1 MNRAIEIILALSIV
15 GGTMAFGGVQTITF
29 SIMEVVVFTLMFAVL
44 IGQTQKGEI
53 RLPLPIWPIL
63 FVAFVAFQLMPV
75 PVGVL
80 GKLSPPRLAD
90 LGMIPGTTWAALTVY
105 PRETW
110 LGLVKFLAYI
120 AAFVLAAHVSDLRRN
135 RSMLVAVL
143 ILLGLVEAAYGI
155 VQYLTGWQQIF
166 TYVKKFDLEEATG
179 TFINR
184 NHYAG
189 HLEMVIPFVLAAA
202 FYAFNKWVRHRHAIH
217 TTMEGEERSSA
228 AQQLLFYMFLLTLLV
243 VAMVFSRSRA
253 GILVTVLTIA
263 FLSALAHVKV
273 RRKGWLLGM
282 MGFFGVVAVYATWIG
297 LGPVLARFEMMSDPG
312 YVTIEGRFAIW
323 KDTVRLIRD
332 FPLFGSGLGTFEIV
346 YRQYQTTQLEYVVD
360 HAHNDY
366 LEFAA
371 NTGFLGAA
379 LLFIPIFYLLVRM
392 IFAFL
397 EDRHS
402 YRRSIT
408 LGCIGGTL
416 AILLHS
422 LADFNLQIPANALV
436 FAVIL
441 GIGYRVAIIDR
452 ERDDSGQSPH

>member
-1 MNRAIEIILALSIV
+1 MNKAVEIILALTLV
-15 GGTMAFGGVQTITF
+15 GTTLAFGGVQTITF
-29 SIMEVVVFTLMFAVL
+29 SIMEVVVFGLLLVL
-44 IGQTQKGEI
+44 LLKQTREGSIE
-53 RLPLPIWPIL
+53 LPLPVWPIL
-63 FVAFVAFQLMPV
+63 FVVLVTLQLIPI
-75 PVGVL
+75 PVGML
-80 GKLSPPRLAD
+80 GKVSPTRLAD
-90 LGMIPGTTWAALTVY
+90 VAMVPGTMWAALSVY
-105 PRETW
+105 PRDTW
-110 LGLVKFLAYI
+110 LGLVKFLAYG

-135 RSMLVAVL
+135 RSVLVRVL
-143 ILLGLVEAAYGI
+143 ILLGLVEGAYGI

-166 TYVKKFDLEEATG
+166 TYVKKYNLEEATG

-202 FYAFNKWVRHRHAIH
+202 FYAFNKWASRRHGFRRTAG
-217 TTMEGEERSSA
+217 GEERSSA
-228 AQQLLFYMFLLTLLV
+228 ALQLFFCLFLLTLLA
-243 VAMVFSRSRA
+243 VAIVFSRSRA

-263 FLSALAHVKV
+263 FLSVLAQLKV
-273 RRKGWLLGM
+273 RRKGWLLGIL
-282 MGFFGVVAVYATWIG
+282 GFFGVVVIYGTWIG
-297 LGPVLARFEMMSDPG
+297 LGPVLARFEKMSDPA
-312 YVTIEGRFAIW
+312 YLTLEGRFAIW
-323 KDTVRLIRD
+323 SDAVRLIRD

-346 YRQYQTTQLEYVVD
+346 YRQYQTTLVENSVD

-371 NTGFLGAA
+371 NTGLIGTAV
-379 LLFIPIFYLLVRM
+379 LFIPIFYLLVRM

-397 EDRHS
+397 EDRHG
-402 YRRSIT
+402 YRRSVT

-441 GIGYRVAIIDR
+441 GIGYRVAILDPR
-452 ERDDSGQSPH
+452 QERVGESPG